1 MPQAA
6 TIGVGLAIPGVGD
19 SAEVTLLAEDREP
32 VSETATLKHHAV
44 RFWGMST
51 LRERAAADPERL
63 WLGAV
68 GTLLLALVGGSLL
81 APETVYD
88 GFIWHYFWGPVQA
101 DAHNAACA
109 IRPGSTVEYLYS
121 SSACSAASEP
131 VAYPGYTIVSEV
143 GYIVTLLITI
153 TGVVLLLDRLG
164 IGEDRGLFWAMVP
177 FMLLGG
183 ALRTVEDA
191 HNAMGDSWFDYP
203 LNTLLISPIIYVTI
217 FVIAVA
223 CILLAM
229 WLSREGYADSYDRP
243 LGAMGSVAFLLSI
256 LYLSSLAATEAE
268 VTVYPLVLI
277 AMVGLSAVAA
287 VGTWYAIETFA
298 PRINEGTGLAGG
310 MVLVAHAVD
319 GAANVIGLD
328 YLMALGVP
336 YNLNPK
342 HPANKFIVDF
352 FGAAWPFLVVKMA
365 AATFLIWVFEP
376 EMVEETPRYTTLLL
390 IAVSAVGLGP
400 GSRDLLR
407 SVFGV

>member
-1 MPQAA
+1 MF
-6 TIGVGLAIPGVGD
+6 
-19 SAEVTLLAEDREP
+19 S
-32 VSETATLKHHAV
+32 
-44 RFWGMST
+44 
-51 LRERAAADPERL
+51 LREQADEHPERL
-63 WLGAV
+63 WGGVV
-68 GTLLLALVGGSLL
+68 GTLLVALVGGALL

-88 GFIWHYFWGPVQA
+88 GFVWHYFWGPVQA
-101 DAHNAACA
+101 DAHNAVCA
-109 IRPGSTVEYLYS
+109 VRPGSTVEYLYS
-121 SSACSAASEP
+121 TSACQAAAEP
-131 VAYPGYTIVSEV
+131 VAEPGYTVVSEI
-143 GYIVTLLITI
+143 GYIVALLLTI
-153 TGVVLLLDRLG
+153 TGVVLLLERLG
-164 IGEDRGLFWAMVP
+164 IGEERGLFWAMVP

-203 LNTLLISPIIYVTI
+203 LNTLLISPIIYFTL
-217 FVIAVA
+217 FVIALA
-223 CILLAM
+223 CILLSL
-229 WLSREGYADSYDRP
+229 WLARQGYVDDYVRP
-243 LGAMGSVAFLLSI
+243 LTAMGSGAFLLSVG
-256 LYLSSLAATEAE
+256 YLSYLAATDPQ
-268 VTVYPLVLI
+268 VTFYPLVLV
-277 AMVGLSAVAA
+277 AMVGLSAAAA

-298 PRINEGTGLAGG
+298 PSINEGTGIAGG

-342 HPANKFIVDF
+342 HPANQFIVDL

-376 EMVEETPRYTTLLL
+376 ELVEETPRYTTLLL

>member
-1 MPQAA
+1 MF
-6 TIGVGLAIPGVGD
+6 
-19 SAEVTLLAEDREP
+19 S
-32 VSETATLKHHAV
+32 
-44 RFWGMST
+44 
-51 LRERAAADPERL
+51 LRERADENPERL
-63 WLGAV
+63 WAGTVGA
-68 GTLLLALVGGSLL
+68 LLVALVGGSLI

-101 DAHNAACA
+101 DAHNAVCA

-121 SSACSAASEP
+121 SSACQAAAEP
-131 VAYPGYTIVSEV
+131 VAYPGYTVVSEI
-143 GYIVTLLITI
+143 GYIVSLLLTI
-153 TGVVLLLDRLG
+153 TGVVMLLERLG
-164 IGEDRGLFWAMVP
+164 IGQRRGLFWAMVP

-191 HNAMGDSWFDYP
+191 HNAIGDSWFDYP
-203 LNTLLISPIIYVTI
+203 LNTLLISPIIYFTI
-217 FVIAVA
+217 FVIALA
-223 CILLAM
+223 CILAALG
-229 WLSREGYADSYDRP
+229 LSRQGYVDRYEYP
-243 LGAMGSVAFLLSI
+243 LGAMGAVAFLLSI
-256 LYLSSLAATEAE
+256 VYLSYLAATESA
-268 VTVYPLVLI
+268 VTFYPLVLI
-277 AMVGLSAVAA
+277 AMVGLSAAA
-287 VGTWYAIETFA
+287 AAATWYAIEAVA
-298 PRINEGTGLAGG
+298 PEINEGTGLAGA

-328 YLMALGVP
+328 YLKALGVP

-342 HPANKFIVDF
+342 HPANQFIVDF

-376 EMVEETPRYTTLLL
+376 DLVEETPRYTTLLL